1 MRCTCCSAGGRG
13 TDAVHISLK
22 DLVRLQAKYGPQGFD
37 VVAFPSYEFANEEF
51 PTCKKIKDFVAG
63 YKGEHLKL
71 MEPVKVNGPEAS
83 PVWKFLK
90 DPATCASCAGEVEWN
105 FAAWFLV
112 DRSGSVVERFASN
125 PTAKEPLIRELLA
138 AAAA

>member
-1 MRCTCCSAGGRG
+1 M
-13 TDAVHISLK
+13 
-22 DLVRLQAKYGPQGFD
+22 
-37 VVAFPSYEFANEEF
+37 VAFPSYEFANEEF

-105 FAAWFLV
+105 FAACECQRRCREGEGGLTRGRSQGSWSTAAEPWW
-112 DRSGSVVERFASN
+112 SGSRA
-125 PTAKEPLIRELLA
+125 IRRPRSR
-138 AAAA
+138 